1 MRVLFSVAFERKEKE
16 AAACEF
22 FKMIKQVAD
31 RLSSHCWQIE
41 SNGNLIIEDA
51 KALDQHITPREM
63 KVPYGNVFK
72 KKKIKKIETKERVF
86 PYRRQLRRR

>member
-72 KKKIKKIETKERVF
+72 KKK
-86 PYRRQLRRR
+86 